1 MMEKKAR
8 DPILEEF
15 EKLQD
20 EIIREQVKEIF
31 RKHPNDYIARLEE
44 LGFRYVEEDSE
55 YDEIEEMELKEE
67 REARP
72 KNQRQRDLV
81 AFFENHKPLSEK
93 IFRAFTEEKAS
104 RNPNY
109 PLLRKYFKQANQ
121 NLKALILYGLDRYP
135 GKIDLLSDLAF
146 FHEFENVL
154 SLLIS
159 YYTEACSTQ
168 ANLDT
173 FSKLAQDFYYAT
185 HPDGYEAY
193 HALRE
198 LFGPDSDK
206 RKIIDFL
213 IAEAENE
220 VLLTEEED
228 ILWM

>member
-1 MMEKKAR
+1 MEKKAR
-8 DPILEEF
+8 DPILEDF
-15 EKLQD
+15 EELQN
-20 EIIREQVKEIF
+20 EIIRDQVKEIF
-31 RKHPNDYIARLEE
+31 RLHPHDYIARLEE

-55 YDEIEEMELKEE
+55 YDQIEEMELKEE
-67 REARP
+67 KEARP

-81 AFFENHKPLSEK
+81 AFFEGQRPLSEK
-93 IFRAFTEEKAS
+93 IFRSFTEEKAS

-109 PLLRKYFKQANQ
+109 PLLRRYFKQANPH
-121 NLKALILYGLDRYP
+121 LKALILYGLDKYP
-135 GKIDLLSDLAF
+135 GRIDLLSDLAF

-154 SLLIS
+154 SLLIA
-159 YYTEACSTQ
+159 YYTEACVTQ

-173 FSKLAQDFYYAT
+173 FSDLAQDFYYAT

-213 IAEAENE
+213 IAEADTE
-220 VLLTEEED
+220 VLLTEEGD
-228 ILWM
+228 IQWM